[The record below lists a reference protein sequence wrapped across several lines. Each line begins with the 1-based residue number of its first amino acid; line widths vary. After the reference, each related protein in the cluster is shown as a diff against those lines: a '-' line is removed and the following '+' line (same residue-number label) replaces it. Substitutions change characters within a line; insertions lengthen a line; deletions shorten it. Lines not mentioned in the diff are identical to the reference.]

1 MPFPWTGEP
10 SAVSRALCGLLW
22 APPQRWRRARHAL
35 RHESSPLVQKP
46 RVGERSGSAQP
57 RLHWPGSGW
66 ERQRVRAPAR
76 RLPGRLLR
84 LRSAGRGEAPAAFCT
99 RPAIPPSPR
108 GARAPRPSS
117 RAGQAQV
124 TGTLFFMSGVGLRYF
139 ISKESLSGGTCFHIR
154 EGLHPQRRS
163 MAGSAAVLV

>member
-1 MPFPWTGEP
+1 MACSGLRP
-10 SAVSRALCGLLW
+10 SDGDGLVTHSAMSHRLWCRSRAWESG
-22 APPQRWRRARHAL
+22 AAL
-35 RHESSPLVQKP
+35 R
-46 RVGERSGSAQP
+46 G
-57 RLHWPGSGW
+57 PGSGW
-66 ERQRVRAPAR
+66 ECQRVRAPAR

-108 GARAPRPSS
+108 RARAPCPSS

-139 ISKESLSGGTCFHIR
+139 VSKESLSGGMCFHIR

>member
-1 MPFPWTGEP
+1 MACSGLRPSDGDGLVTHSAMSHRLWCRSRAWESGAALRSPGCRGQAAAGSASESGRQPGGCRAGFSDCGLPAVGRLQQP
-10 SAVSRALCGLLW
+10 SA
-22 APPQRWRRARHAL
+22 
-35 RHESSPLVQKP
+35 
-46 RVGERSGSAQP
+46 
-57 RLHWPGSGW
+57 
-66 ERQRVRAPAR
+66 
-76 RLPGRLLR
+76 PGRPSR
-84 LRSAGRGEAPAAFCT
+84 PPTECPRAA
-99 RPAIPPSPR
+99 
-108 GARAPRPSS
+108 PSS

>member
-1 MPFPWTGEP
+1 MACSGLRP
-10 SAVSRALCGLLW
+10 SDGDGLVTHSAMSHRLWCRSRAWESG
-22 APPQRWRRARHAL
+22 AAL
-35 RHESSPLVQKP
+35 R
-46 RVGERSGSAQP
+46 G
-57 RLHWPGSGW
+57 PGSGW
-66 ERQRVRAPAR
+66 ECQRVRAPAR

-117 RAGQAQV
+117 KAGQAQV
-124 TGTLFFMSGVGLRYF
+124 TGTLFFMSVVGLRYF
-139 ISKESLSGGTCFHIR
+139 ISKESLSGGMCFHIR